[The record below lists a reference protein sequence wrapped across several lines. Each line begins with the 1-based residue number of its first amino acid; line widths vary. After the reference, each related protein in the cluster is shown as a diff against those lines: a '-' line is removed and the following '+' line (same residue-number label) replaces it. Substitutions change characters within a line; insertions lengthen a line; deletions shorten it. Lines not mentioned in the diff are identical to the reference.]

1 MSRTDILQKLL
12 ERKAVAVIRAK
23 DPEKL
28 RNIIQAL
35 AAGGITCAEI
45 TMTVPGAIQL
55 IERMTK
61 ELDSNIVIGVGS
73 VLNAETAS
81 LAIKAGA
88 KYVVSPV
95 LKEDIIMTAH
105 EYDIP
110 AMPGCFTPTEIQRAH
125 ELGADI
131 IKVFPADILG
141 MGFFKSV
148 LAPMPHL
155 KLMPTGGVTL
165 TNPGEWIKAGA
176 SAVGLGSALLDAKA
190 IELNNFEQITSNA
203 RTVMNSLG
211 MKQEQAYI

>member
-1 MSRTDILQKLL
+1 MSRADILQKLL

-211 MKQEQAYI
+211 MMQEQVYI